1 MEECDTMKRFALYSV
16 AVVAAAAFLLTGG
29 RAFGADKDPLVGT
42 WVLDRG
48 KSVFD
53 PDTELEGRTIIFDA
67 KGGGIS
73 FVQRTVT
80 AAGNT
85 IQSDYVAS
93 YDGKDVPISGSQL
106 DTVALKRIDATK
118 VERTGKMGGKVA
130 ETATMVISNAGKTLT
145 IATKGSFGGVDY
157 SSTQV
162 FDKQ

>member
-1 MEECDTMKRFALYSV
+1 MKRFVLHL
-16 AVVAAAAFLLTGG
+16 AVVAAGAAVVLNGG
-29 RAFGADKDPLVGT
+29 LVFGEGKDPLAGT

-53 PDTELEGRTIIFDA
+53 PDTQMEGRTIIFEA
-67 KGGGIS
+67 KGGGVS
-73 FVQRTVT
+73 FVQKTVT

-85 IQSDYVAS
+85 IQSDYVAG

-106 DTVALKRIDATK
+106 DTVALKRMDANT
-118 VERTGKMGGKVA
+118 VLRTGKIGGKVS
-130 ETATMVISNAGKTLT
+130 ETATMIVSNAGKTLT
-145 IATKGSFGGVDY
+145 ITTKGSFSGVDY

>member
-1 MEECDTMKRFALYSV
+1 MEEYDTMKRFALGLV
-16 AVVAAAAFLLTGG
+16 AVVAAAAFLLNGG
-29 RAFGADKDPLVGT
+29 WAFGEEKDPLVGT

-53 PDTELEGRTIIFDA
+53 PDTELEGRTIIFEA
-67 KGGGIS
+67 KGGGVS
-73 FVQRTVT
+73 FVQKTVT

-106 DTVALKRIDATK
+106 DMVALKRTDANT
-118 VERTGKMGGKVA
+118 VERTGKIGGKVA
-130 ETATMVISNAGKTLT
+130 ESATMAISNAGKTLT

-162 FDKQ
+162 FDKR

>member
-1 MEECDTMKRFALYSV
+1 MKRFALGLV
-16 AVVAAAAFLLTGG
+16 VVVAAATFLLNGG
-29 RAFGADKDPLVGT
+29 RAFGADNDPLVGT

-53 PDTELEGRTIIFDA
+53 PDTELQDRTVIFEA
-67 KGGGIS
+67 KGGGIG
-73 FVQRTVT
+73 FVQKTVT

-93 YDGKDVPISGSQL
+93 YDSKDVPISGSQL
-106 DTVALKRIDATK
+106 DTVALKRIDANT
-118 VERTGKMGGKVA
+118 VERTGKIGGKVA
-130 ETATMVISNAGKTLT
+130 ETAAMVISNAGKTLT
-145 IATKGSFGGVDY
+145 IATKGSFSGVGY

>member
-1 MEECDTMKRFALYSV
+1 MEECDVMKRFALHLV
-16 AVVAAAAFLLTGG
+16 AFAAGVALLLNGG
-29 RAFGADKDPLVGT
+29 WVFGADKDSLIGT

-53 PDTELEGRTIIFDA
+53 PDTQMEGRTIVFES
-67 KGGGIS
+67 KGGGVS

-85 IQSDYVAS
+85 IQSDYVAA
-93 YDGKDVPISGSQL
+93 YDGKDVPISGSQM
-106 DTVALKRIDATK
+106 DTVALKRIDENT
-118 VERTGKMGGKVA
+118 VERTGKIGGKVS
-130 ETATMVISNAGKTLT
+130 ETATMIVSNAGKTLT
-145 IATKGSFGGVDY
+145 IATKGSFSGVDY